1 MAQNLVLFGGTFS
14 GVNGFRILNNAG
26 RYVIYREDINPG
38 EGEYTVETLQI
49 YEKPYYHVERL
60 KVRDT
65 TGVIHYYVKKGT
77 PTSLEIITEPEK
89 ISYIKNAIIDYSGLE
104 VAILDENGER
114 WTCEQ
119 YPFGTIPFEELVLP
133 IKKAGYDRNGNFIH
147 NYTDHDDTLIIPVQ
161 WKRET
166 DEKYLETSFNIH
178 TSNQYPWQLRV
189 TRPPYQTEYKEDE
202 ELIFDGLIVT
212 IYDNRNNPWTNDGV
226 YINGVI
232 PRSILNFS
240 ELIATP
246 RPEGITPIEVTW
258 YGPDGIEM
266 STTFNISVESKMPV
280 RLKVLHTPTRN
291 HYTTGAAINYDGI
304 QVVAVKD
311 NDRIWADMAHYDGL
325 IPIEEL
331 TAPESLEALE
341 WPVWD
346 FIVPTRNGVLGD
358 VTIRRIAEDVELMYV
373 YAAYLEN
380 GNVQFYRKKIYADL
394 DEYWQ
399 PLWTYPNDATEVA
412 IEFDGVWKIDL
423 LGQWYYLEM
432 EEEPYVFTVEDDNLY
447 VQKWQDFDSRF
458 LLAENVEN
466 ISVCKGYTN
475 NFTHTLDQGLIVA
488 YRRNNKAYYRA
499 YCYQPDDTKAWG
511 NEVELTQFG
520 DNVDFIR
527 VIRTNDFRVGFIAE
541 NNNNLKL
548 ILSTQNWVGETFK
561 PEYLNLSSV
570 ANFRYN
576 RKNILYGYLKDYLH
590 VQTYY
595 NYFQYELKTNIE
607 NNLNLIINYERI
619 NRIDTYT
626 SYGVKIYYQK
636 PIYCNSAENLK
647 FRITVTQYRPESYPY
662 EIDIPISS
670 TNINF
675 EENAIEIYFNIDI
688 NRIYQLTITGNN
700 FNSVWY
706 YREQN
711 QKWHIDSFNIIVP
724 PDVIPSYGYTKEN
737 LNITTNSIFRY
748 DLKNIY
754 NGYNNNYLKLAIQA
768 NFQYVAKDLAPI

>member
-26 RYVIYREDINPG
+26 RYVTYREDINPG

-60 KVRDT
+60 KVRDK

-77 PTSLEIITEPEK
+77 PTSLEVISPPEK
-89 ISYIKNAIIDYSGLE
+89 TSYIKNAVIDYTGLE

-133 IKKAGYDRNGNFIH
+133 IRKAGYDRNGIFIH
-147 NYTDHDDTLIIPVQ
+147 NYTDYDDTLVIPVQ

-166 DEKYLETSFNIH
+166 DEEYLETSFNIH

-189 TRPPYQTEYKEDE
+189 THPPYQTEYNEDD
-202 ELIFDGLIVT
+202 ELIFDGLVVT

-226 YINGVI
+226 YVNGVV

-246 RPEGITPIEVTW
+246 RPEGTTPIEVIW

-266 STTFNISVESKMPV
+266 SATFNITVESKIPV
-280 RLKVLHTPTRN
+280 RLKVLHTPNRN
-291 HYTTGAAINYDGI
+291 HYTSGAAINYDGI

-358 VTIRRIAEDVELMYV
+358 VTIRRIAEDIELMYV

-380 GNVQFYRKKIYADL
+380 GNIQFYRKKVYADL

-399 PLWTYPNDATEVA
+399 PLWTYPNNASEVA

-499 YCYQPDDTKAWG
+499 YCYQPNDTKAWE
-511 NEVELTQFG
+511 NEIELTQFG
-520 DNVDFIR
+520 NNVDFIR

-561 PEYLNLSSV
+561 PEYLTLFTNGM
-570 ANFRYN
+570 FFYQF
-576 RKNILYGYLKDYLH
+576 KNIYWGYHNNNNLQLSFL
-590 VQTYY
+590 Y
-595 NYFQYELKTNIE
+595 NYFNYE
-607 NNLNLIINYERI
+607 NNNDDNNNPIIRYEKI
-619 NRIDTYT
+619 NRPDIYY
-626 SYGVKIYYQK
+626 SYGAKIYYQF
-636 PIYCNSAENLK
+636 PIYC
-647 FRITVTQYRPESYPY
+647 TQPEKLISHFSVVAL
-662 EIDIPISS
+662 IGTSNTTINISS
-670 TNINF
+670 TQIDIANH
-675 EENAIEIYFNIDI
+675 ALEIYFSTDVKRVHQI
-688 NRIYQLTITGNN
+688 TIVGTSLNPI
-700 FNSVWY
+700 WY
-706 YREQN
+706 YRTQG
-711 QKWHIDSFNIIVP
+711 QKWFLSNFTIVLEP
-724 PDVIPSYGYTKEN
+724 EVNTYYGFTKET
-737 LNITTNSIFRY
+737 IKIYTNANFNY
-748 DLKNIY
+748 QMLHTDF
-754 NGYNNNYLKLAIQA
+754 GYNKNVLKVTTLG
-768 NFQYVAKDLAPI
+768 NFVYVPKELSPI